1 MSNSFN
7 AAAIQKQMKKLN
19 WYLVFGGIFV
29 ALITFI
35 AIFGPNFAPQDPMKE
50 NYALEV
56 DGLIR
61 TPPYR
66 MFDVPGYI
74 LGTDRFGRDLFSRLL
89 FAVRPTMI
97 MVLSVAGVRLF
108 LGVMLGM
115 ATGWL
120 EGRKGR
126 FLESLL
132 STTLSIPVLIA
143 AIFGIYLVG
152 IEKGLWAFI
161 IGLGLTGWAESARV
175 VSEQT
180 RAIKNQTFVEAAR
193 ALGASEGAGLGI
205 QFLKHVERTRAQSR
219 MFIRMSLAKALSSA
233 RAFTMSM
240 PLSRPWV
247 VASLRI
253 AY

>member
-1 MSNSFN
+1 MINTFN
-7 AAAIQKQMKKLN
+7 IPSLLKKLRKLN

-35 AIFGPNFAPQDPMKE
+35 AIFGPNFAPHDPMKE

-97 MVLSVAGVRLF
+97 MVLSVAGVRLI
-108 LGVMLGM
+108 LGVALGM

-126 FLESLL
+126 FLEPLYPFPFS
-132 STTLSIPVLIA
+132 SPP
-143 AIFGIYLVG
+143 
-152 IEKGLWAFI
+152 
-161 IGLGLTGWAESARV
+161 
-175 VSEQT
+175 
-180 RAIKNQTFVEAAR
+180 
-193 ALGASEGAGLGI
+193 
-205 QFLKHVERTRAQSR
+205 
-219 MFIRMSLAKALSSA
+219 SSA
-233 RAFTMSM
+233 FTWS
-240 PLSRPWV
+240 
-247 VASLRI
+247 ASKRDFGHSSSGWD
-253 AY
+253 